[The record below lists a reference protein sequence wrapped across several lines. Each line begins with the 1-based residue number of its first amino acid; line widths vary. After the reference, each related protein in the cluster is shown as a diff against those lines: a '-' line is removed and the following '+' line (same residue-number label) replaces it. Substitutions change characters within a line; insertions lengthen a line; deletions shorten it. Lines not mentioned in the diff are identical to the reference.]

1 MLREVK
7 HLWGICGDKY
17 GFGSHSRI
25 LWEFPKCHVVVHALC
40 LWMTPL
46 SIDDL
51 PECLAFGSRTTLM
64 DELEMNN
71 FCYPSL
77 FIFLHFQS
85 HLLILLNLII
95 WTEHLLLALKNMLKD
110 VRKWKKKSSCWSMHA
125 SCVIQSFTRCM
136 QYVFLEDPIYQKA
149 SNAESIC
156 SKQFKEHKKIILF
169 GDCLF
174 QWNEQD
180 FKKRWD
186 FIVTSG

>member
-7 HLWGICGDKY
+7 HLWGICGDEY

-25 LWEFPKCHVVVHALC
+25 PWEFPKCHVVVHALC

-85 HLLILLNLII
+85 HLLILSNLII
-95 WTEHLLLALKNMLKD
+95 WKEHLLHALKNMLKD
-110 VRKWKKKSSCWSMHA
+110 VRKWKKKSSCWSMHLVLFKVLHVA
-125 SCVIQSFTRCM
+125 CSMTFWKT
-136 QYVFLEDPIYQKA
+136 QYIRRLQMLNQFVANNLK
-149 SNAESIC
+149 SIR
-156 SKQFKEHKKIILF
+156 I
-169 GDCLF
+169 
-174 QWNEQD
+174 
-180 FKKRWD
+180 
-186 FIVTSG
+186 